1 MKKALPLYS
10 IFLILTANV
19 APVPPVSAESIG
31 DRSNRQAYED
41 VRSGNWIDSIFGP
54 PSSSIPHENRVATNS
69 YQPGYSSSSTCTR
82 QEYREEYIPGTA
94 RSPGYINSW
103 YDTVE
108 VPCWRNR
115 PSRPSRPIF
124 QREPSPDGNECSE
137 GAILG
142 GILGGGAGA
151 ALSQGD
157 GRWWAIPL
165 GVVAGSVVG
174 CDIDGG

>member
-1 MKKALPLYS
+1 MKVLPLLLLP
-10 IFLILTANV
+10 FLTA
-19 APVPPVSAESIG
+19 PVSAESIG

-41 VRSGNWIDSIFGP
+41 APSRNWFDKLITP
-54 PSSSIPHENRVATNS
+54 ASSSIPHEYRNERREPRPWWTVKNS

-108 VPCWRNR
+108 VPCNYQR
-115 PSRPSRPIF
+115 PRPILK
-124 QREPSPDGNECSE
+124 REPSPDGNECSE

-165 GVVAGSVVG
+165 GIASGAVIG